1 MYDYLIVGSGLFGAI
16 FAHEAMKKGKT
27 CLVLEKRDHI
37 GGNIYTEEVEV
48 FRFTVMVPT
57 FSIQAT
63 QKSGITFSSLQ
74 NLTVIPIH
82 RLPDIKTNFTTCLSI

>member
-1 MYDYLIVGSGLFGAI
+1 MYDYLIVGTGLFGAI

-37 GGNIYTEEVEV
+37 
-48 FRFTVMVPT
+48 VPT

-63 QKSGITFSSLQ
+63 KKSGITFSSLQ
-74 NLTVIPIH
+74 NLTAIPIH
-82 RLPDIKTNFTTCLSI
+82 RLPDIKTNFIICPSI